1 MQAGAAVQVQ
11 PVPDAANGPAPSAGL
26 FTSPLKPVGSGCVT
40 VTTLPSVGSAPA
52 LRTVSVS
59 RPEYG
64 VVFGAAARR
73 NVDGACAA
81 DSVNSGAAAA
91 GAAPV
96 NSSTPAAA
104 STDLPIIGS
113 LSSRQGREGA

>member
-1 MQAGAAVQVQ
+1 MHASAAVQVQ
-11 PVPDAANGPAPSAGL
+11 PAPDAASGPAPNAGL

-64 VVFGAAARR
+64 VVFGAVARR
-73 NVDGACAA
+73 NVAGACAA

-91 GAAPV
+91 GAAPA
-96 NSSTPAAA
+96 NSTPAAA

>member
-1 MQAGAAVQVQ
+1 M
-11 PVPDAANGPAPSAGL
+11 
-26 FTSPLKPVGSGCVT
+26 
-40 VTTLPSVGSAPA
+40 TTLPSVGSAPA

-91 GAAPV
+91 GAAPA
-96 NSSTPAAA
+96 NSTPAAA